1 MLAHTVR
8 WCVRYKAR
16 YESPSCPLVA
26 GVNEEGWDLARVADD
41 LAAVLRAAEAALC
54 LEQAVHGLD
63 ARDERAL
70 QALLAAGLPPRWEV
84 AREAYYLSSAGKKG
98 SHRLRCDL
106 VLTPPGLPLRGDA
119 AQPSLFEPPQ
129 TCEPRD
135 ALWLELKVAYQ
146 LAASGAQRRDY
157 GARWR
162 RGVTTDLRKM
172 AEEPLIRHAAL
183 VLLVFTESQAI
194 LDKDLELME
203 ALLVAEGLL
212 AAPLPSAPGEALPTA
227 GVPRQVRTVP
237 LLDRRGHRLLA
248 VALWPSRTA
257 SAAL

>member
-1 MLAHTVR
+1 M
-8 WCVRYKAR
+8 KD
-16 YESPSCPLVA
+16 
-26 GVNEEGWDLARVADD
+26 EGWDLARVADD
-41 LAAVLRAAEAALC
+41 LAAVLSAAEAALC

-106 VLTPPGLPLRGDA
+106 VLTPPGLPLRSDA
-119 AQPSLFEPPQ
+119 AQPTLFEPRR
-129 TCEPRD
+129 TCDPRD
-135 ALWLELKVAYQ
+135 ALWLEIKVAYQ
-146 LAASGAQRRDY
+146 LAASGAQRSDY

-162 RGVTTDLRKM
+162 RGITTDLRKM

-183 VLLVFTESQAI
+183 ALLAFTESQAI

-212 AAPLPSAPGEALPTA
+212 AAPTLGIQGEALWPA
-227 GVPRQVRTVP
+227 GAARQVRTVP
-237 LLDRRGHRLLA
+237 VLDRRGHRLLA
-248 VALWPSRTA
+248 VALWPSKTA
-257 SAAL
+257 PAAL